1 MTFKNKSTDNC
12 QDNPY
17 IDESAKS
24 RKIKEVHFR
33 ISQKSLEKWD
43 DFRKT
48 RLGNMSRT
56 ALIMNAV
63 EIYMLIMKRQLEN
76 SDTGSQALKTQL
88 DSISR
93 LLNKNLSLLKE
104 DHINIENKMKSFLKN
119 ETYSYKEVS
128 EKILEILDK
137 WGKIPIEIIIEN
149 LPYPDSLIYIAL
161 KKLKAY
167 KKVKVSNGLWELY
180 NRRENFNKKKS

>member
-1 MTFKNKSTDNC
+1 MTSKNNPTDNC
-12 QDNPY
+12 QNNPHINEY
-17 IDESAKS
+17 AKS

-48 RLGNMSRT
+48 RLGNISRT

-63 EIYMLIMKRQLEN
+63 EIYILIMKRQLEA

-88 DSISR
+88 DSITR
-93 LLNKNLSLLKE
+93 LLDKNLSLLKE
-104 DHINIENKMKSFLKN
+104 DHINIENQMKSFLKN

-137 WGKIPIEIIIEN
+137 WGKIPMEVITEN

-161 KKLKAY
+161 KKLKVY
-167 KKVKVSNGLWELY
+167 KKVKISNGLWDLY
-180 NRRENFNKKKS
+180 NRRENNTNKKS